1 MVVLLHG
8 IKRVFLTHHAQTQS
22 RVRLKPAARRH
33 HRDGR
38 RPERVL
44 RREDD
49 LAVVHPTRVIRVTG
63 SSIQGR
69 RQTHSHSHS
78 HSTSRSHSQRV
89 RVRVSNPLR
98 MPRLFDGWGDAAQV
112 FHFFFFLA
120 SSVESTLSE
129 QTLPPRPIPPRI
141 LPYPPSSSATL
152 RCYSDGAW
160 HGGPVRV
167 PC

>member
-1 MVVLLHG
+1 MYCMVVLLHG

-89 RVRVSNPLR
+89 RVRVSKRALR
-98 MPRLFDGWGDAAQV
+98 MPRLFDGCGDAAQV
-112 FHFFFFLA
+112 VHFFLFLFWLRVLRA
-120 SSVESTLSE
+120 HYPNKPSPPAQFPRGSSLTL
-129 QTLPPRPIPPRI
+129 Q
-141 LPYPPSSSATL
+141 A
-152 RCYSDGAW
+152 
-160 HGGPVRV
+160 VV
-167 PC
+167 PL